1 MISGAGFVLSLS
13 FRFFTGRFFPSLPAL
28 LALAMLAVAPA
39 HARPVMLVD
48 VESGRV
54 LQHEDAF
61 QRWYPASLTKLMTA
75 YVAFRAIED
84 GELDINAPVTISE
97 RAAAAPPSKMY
108 YGEGATMTLDTALKI
123 IMVKSAN
130 DVAVAIA
137 ESVTGSKE
145 AFIERMNAEAA
156 RLGMTD
162 THFINPH
169 GLPGEGQYTTARD
182 MALLARALKRDFPQ
196 YGNYFEIEAIQA
208 GDRIYPN
215 YNMLIGRFPG
225 ADGMKTG
232 FICSAGYNQV
242 SSATRNGRSVISVV
256 LGTDSL
262 AARAEESAALL
273 EKGLTG
279 PVNSTI
285 TLDELQ
291 PYGEGRKQVVDLRPV
306 ICNPEASAER
316 AENRD
321 EEGEVIL
328 SSEFIKPLTRDLE
341 PVTVALGGTDG
352 RTAFIAADIPLP
364 TPRPKRV
371 PTSEVAEQAV
381 SSAMMSS
388 ASGANAGEPG
398 GDEKPGPAAADV
410 PLPAPRPAL

>member
-1 MISGAGFVLSLS
+1 MISRTEFVLSPL
-13 FRFFTGRFFPSLPAL
+13 FRFLTGRFLPAL
-28 LALAMLAVAPA
+28 VLFALLVPA
-39 HARPVMLVD
+39 SADARPVMLVD
-48 VESGRV
+48 VETGRV
-54 LQHEDAF
+54 LEHEDAF

-75 YVAFRAIED
+75 YVAFRAVEE
-84 GELDINAPVTISE
+84 GEVDLNSPVTISE

-130 DVAVAIA
+130 DVALAIA
-137 ESVTGSKE
+137 ESITGSKE
-145 AFIERMNAEAA
+145 AFIERMNAEAK
-156 RLGMTD
+156 RLGMMD

-169 GLPGEGQYTTARD
+169 GLPGEGQYTTAYD

-196 YGNYFEIEAIQA
+196 YGSYFEIEAIQA
-208 GDRIYPN
+208 GDNIYPN

-256 LGTDSL
+256 LGTESL

-273 EKGLTG
+273 EKGLIG
-279 PVNSTI
+279 PLNSTI
-285 TLDELQ
+285 TLKELE
-291 PYGEGRKQVVDLRPV
+291 PYGEDRKEVVDLRDE
-306 ICNPEASAER
+306 ICTPEAAAER

-321 EEGEVIL
+321 EEGEVVL
-328 SSEFIKPLTRDLE
+328 SSDFIKPLTRELE
-341 PVTVALGGTDG
+341 PVTVALGGTGG

-371 PTSEVAEQAV
+371 PTSVVAEKAV

-388 ASGANAGEPG
+388 ASGDTAENS
-398 GDEKPGPAAADV
+398 V
-410 PLPAPRPAL
+410 PSPVPDIPVPEPRPTL